1 MWKFNH
7 FPVSQNFYVKSI
19 SQNSHFF
26 IFAVHIDGLEWTGVK
41 FFQLS
46 SQWQTHIK
54 VFPVAGVLTSG
65 LTQTALWIKMNWR
78 ASAIDGKIRTA
89 TRWFFS
95 KTFTS
100 YANSKTMSSRHSLV
114 LNARSSKGGHLF
126 WQEKNLRGINWIGA
140 FTLKKNN
147 HHFFSKIET
156 KKNTTTLRKTKQN
169 ERP

>member
-1 MWKFNH
+1 M
-7 FPVSQNFYVKSI
+7 KSI
-19 SQNSHFF
+19 SQNLHFYF

-126 WQEKNLRGINWIGA
+126 WQEKKPARDQLNWSFHVKKTTI
-140 FTLKKNN
+140 FSQKLKQ
-147 HHFFSKIET
+147 
-156 KKNTTTLRKTKQN
+156 KKYYISTTLRKTKQKW
-169 ERP
+169 ETLTKQKWWP